1 MAGVGGTPA
10 GGTVASMYAI
20 VGALNEEVDALIA
33 ALRRPG
39 REVVLGVDIHRGRL
53 DGVPVL
59 LARSGVGKVNAAL
72 TAASLV
78 SAGASSIVFTGVAG
92 ALEPGLKV
100 GDIVVATDLVQHDV
114 DATAMGYPPGRLL
127 GEPTSWPAD
136 EGLRASL
143 LAAARAVA
151 GEGRAVAEGRV
162 ASGDQFVA
170 SPESLGRIRETF
182 GAVATEMEGAAL
194 AQAAQ
199 KLGVPC
205 AVVRVIS
212 DTADHDAPA
221 DFPAFLSSAAD
232 IGAAIVRRMLHTLGQ
247 PAGTAPRNLK
257 E

>member
-1 MAGVGGTPA
+1 M
-10 GGTVASMYAI
+10 ASMYAI
-20 VGALNEEVDALIA
+20 VGALEEEIDALIA
-33 ALRRPG
+33 ALEWPE

-53 DGVPVL
+53 EGVPVL

-72 TAASLV
+72 TAAALV

-92 ALEPGLKV
+92 ALEPGVKV

-114 DATAMGYPPGRLL
+114 DSTAMGYPPGRLL

-143 LAAARAVA
+143 LAAARGVA
-151 GEGRAVAEGRV
+151 GKDRAVIEGRV

-170 SPESLGRIRETF
+170 SPEAQRWIRETF
-182 GAVATEMEGAAL
+182 DATATEMEGAAL

-205 AVVRVIS
+205 AVVRVVS
-212 DTADHDAPA
+212 DSADHDAPA
-221 DFPAFLSSAAD
+221 DFPAFLSSAAG
-232 IGAAIVRRMLHTLGQ
+232 IGAAIMRHMLRTSG
-247 PAGTAPRNLK
+247 
-257 E
+257 